1 MVFRSLENKDGC
13 SGDIMAMDKDTS
25 LLVLGILLGAGVS
38 TLYDMFKS
46 SLPDWFSL
54 LQTLPETLTFALAFV
69 FSTVIFV
76 LAFAVLKPKQKTT
89 A

>member
-1 MVFRSLENKDGC
+1 MTK
-13 SGDIMAMDKDTS
+13 MDKDTS

-46 SLPDWFSL
+46 FLPLWITALKDV
-54 LQTLPETLTFALAFV
+54 PETWTLALAFLL
-69 FSTVIFV
+69 STLIFIV
-76 LAFAVLKPKQKTT
+76 AFAVLKPKQKTT